1 MRPFNNTTIDLIMQ
15 ISLWERE
22 SFFKPADVLIVGAGF
37 AGLWTAL
44 ELKKKHRRLNITI
57 IDRGIIP
64 TGASTRNAGFSCFGS
79 TTELLSD
86 AKTYGEEEMVTLA
99 HLRYEG
105 LQHIRET
112 FKPKTI
118 DYHEEGGYEL
128 FTENGAYNVSSLKDD
143 LKKLNKSLK
152 HAFKHDDLFQL
163 SDKKINK
170 FGFKGVTHLVENKL
184 EGQLHSGKLTEALVN
199 EVQRQGVRVLFGFEA
214 TGFEKINEHIL
225 VYSNK
230 GIDLMA
236 KQLIICTNAF
246 TAGLL
251 PGLEVEPARGQVLVT
266 SPIKDL
272 RFKGCFHYD
281 EGFVYFRN
289 IGDRVLLGGAR
300 NKFFEQECTTELT
313 TTDNLQQELEKL
325 LREVIIPHEKDYTI
339 DYRWSGIMG
348 MGKTKMPIVKELQPG
363 VFCAVAMGGI
373 GVAMAPVV
381 AKVTAQLMMGKK
393 VKREKSKVKS

>member
-1 MRPFNNTTIDLIMQ
+1 MQ

-44 ELKKKHRRLNITI
+44 ELKKKHRRLAITI

-79 TTELLSD
+79 TTELLYD
-86 AKTYGEEEMVTLA
+86 AKTYGEEEMVSLA
-99 HLRYEG
+99 RLRYEG
-105 LQHIRET
+105 LLHIRET
-112 FKPKTI
+112 FKPKSI
-118 DYHEEGGYEL
+118 DYSEDGGYEM
-128 FTENGAYNVSSLKDD
+128 FKEDGPYDVSSLKSD
-143 LKKLNKSLK
+143 LKKLNRSLK
-152 HAFKHDDLFQL
+152 QAFKKDDLFQL
-163 SDKKINK
+163 SDKKIGK
-170 FGFKGVTHLVENKL
+170 FGFRGVTHLVENKL
-184 EGQLHSGKLTEALVN
+184 EGQLHSGKLTEALVH
-199 EVQRQGVRVLFGFEA
+199 EVQRQGVRVIFGFEA
-214 TGFEKINEHIL
+214 TGYEKINEHI
-225 VYSNK
+225 VVHSAH
-230 GIDLMA
+230 GIDMSA

-251 PGLEVEPARGQVLVT
+251 PELEVEPARGQVLVT
-266 SPIKDL
+266 SPIPDL
-272 RFKGCFHYD
+272 RFKGSFHYD

-289 IGDRVLLGGAR
+289 VGNRVLLGGAR
-300 NKFFEQECTTELT
+300 NKFFEQENTTELT

-325 LREVIIPHEKDYTI
+325 LRDVIIPQEKNYSI

-348 MGKTKMPIVKELQPG
+348 MGKTKMPVVRTLQPG

-381 AKVTAQLMMGKK
+381 AKVAAELMTGKK
-393 VKREKSKVKS
+393 KG

>member
-1 MRPFNNTTIDLIMQ
+1 MQ

-37 AGLWTAL
+37 VGLWTAL
-44 ELKKKHRRLNITI
+44 ALKKKHRRLSITI

-79 TTELLSD
+79 TTELLYD
-86 AKTYGEEEMVTLA
+86 AKTYGEDEMVTLA

-118 DYHEEGGYEL
+118 DYHEYGGYEM
-128 FTENGAYNVSSLKDD
+128 FTENGTYNVSSLQSD
-143 LKKLNKSLK
+143 LKKLNKSLRR
-152 HAFKHDDLFQL
+152 AFKKDDLFQL

-184 EGQLHSGKLTEALVN
+184 EGQLHSGKLTELLVN
-199 EVQRQGVRVLFGFEA
+199 EVQSQGIRVLFGFEA
-214 TGFEKINEHIL
+214 TGFEKINDNIVVH
-225 VYSNK
+225 SKHN
-230 GIDLMA
+230 IDVSA
-236 KQLIICTNAF
+236 KQMIICTNAF
-246 TAGLL
+246 TSGLL

-272 RFKGCFHYD
+272 RFKGTFHYD

-289 IGDRVLLGGAR
+289 VDNRVLLGGAR
-300 NKFFEQECTTELT
+300 NKFFEQENTTELT
-313 TTDNLQQELEKL
+313 TTENLQQELEKL
-325 LREVIIPHEKDYTI
+325 LREVIIPNEKNYNI

-348 MGKTKMPIVKELQPG
+348 MGKTKMPIVKELQPN

-381 AKVTAQLMMGKK
+381 AKVVTHLMTGKK
-393 VKREKSKVKS
+393 KG

>member
-1 MRPFNNTTIDLIMQ
+1 MQ

-44 ELKKKHRRLNITI
+44 ELKKKHRRLTITI

-79 TTELLSD
+79 TSELVYD
-86 AKTYGEEEMVTLA
+86 AKTYGEEEMVSLA
-99 HLRYEG
+99 RLRYEG
-105 LQHIRET
+105 LLQIRQT

-118 DYHEEGGYEL
+118 DYSEDGGYEM
-128 FTENGAYNVSSLKDD
+128 FTEGGPYDVSTLNND
-143 LKKLNKSLK
+143 LKQLNKSLRK
-152 HAFKHDDLFQL
+152 AFKEDNLFQL
-163 SDKKINK
+163 SNKKIKK
-170 FGFKGVTHLVENKL
+170 FGFRGVTHLVENKL
-184 EGQLHSGKLTEALVN
+184 EGQLHSGKLTEALVT

-214 TGFEKINEHIL
+214 TGFEKTGEHI
-225 VYSNK
+225 VVHSAH
-230 GIDLMA
+230 GIDISG

-246 TAGLL
+246 TEGLL
-251 PGLEVEPARGQVLVT
+251 PELDVQPARGQVLVT
-266 SPIKDL
+266 SPISGL
-272 RFKGCFHYD
+272 RFNGCFHYD

-289 IGDRVLLGGAR
+289 VGNRVLLGGAR
-300 NKFFEQECTTELT
+300 NKFFEQENTTELT

-325 LREVIIPHEKDYTI
+325 LREVIIPNEKNYSI

-348 MGKTKMPIVKELQPG
+348 MGKTKMPVVRALQPG

-381 AKVTAQLMMGKK
+381 AKVAAALLTGKK
-393 VKREKSKVKS
+393 KG